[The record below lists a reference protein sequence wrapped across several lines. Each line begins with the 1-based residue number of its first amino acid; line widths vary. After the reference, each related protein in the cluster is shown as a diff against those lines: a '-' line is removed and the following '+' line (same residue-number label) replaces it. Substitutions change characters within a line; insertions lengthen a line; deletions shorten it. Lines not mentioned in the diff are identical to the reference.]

1 MSTDGAVAYG
11 IEEIRSSAE
20 EGAVDCLVIDASLI
34 RDPSH
39 KDRWSGI
46 VRLVGENGERLSK
59 HPLIMMQANNCW
71 VWQSHRI
78 AEMEVVEWSRLG

>member
-34 RDPSH
+34 RIPHTKIAGVALSD
-39 KDRWSGI
+39 WSGKT
-46 VRLVGENGERLSK
+46 GERLSK
-59 HPLIMMQANNCW
+59 HPLIMMQANNCLGLAEP
-71 VWQSHRI
+71 SHC
-78 AEMEVVEWSRLG
+78 